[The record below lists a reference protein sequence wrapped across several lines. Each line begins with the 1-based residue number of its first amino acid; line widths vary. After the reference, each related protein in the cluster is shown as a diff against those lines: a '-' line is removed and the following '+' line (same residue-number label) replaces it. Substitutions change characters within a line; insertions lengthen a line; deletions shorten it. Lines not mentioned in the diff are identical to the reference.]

1 MSVISN
7 NGIYQQNTSLID
19 QLIGDDHIH
28 KVDHRVALQSADQ
41 QLSYFQLQQRIYSL
55 ASQLK
60 TLQIKVVALQL
71 ENNVDWVI
79 TDLACLAANICC
91 VPIPVFF
98 TEQQQQH
105 CIKSANADLL
115 ISNQI
120 DKNNITL
127 AGLTQSSAIHLN
139 QQSININNT
148 LPEDCSK
155 VTFTSGSTGQP
166 KGVCLTQ
173 KTMLQTLLAVQKATE
188 ATQARKHL
196 CLLPLATL
204 LENLTGLWLTLLNRG
219 TIVLVDS
226 KNLGFSGAKLQ
237 QPQLLLA
244 SISQAQPH
252 SIILLPQLLGLL
264 LQAHSKLND
273 KSHTP
278 WKLPDSL
285 QFMAIGGAKTPVTWL
300 DAAQQLNWPV
310 FEGYGL
316 SEAGSVVCLN
326 QPQQKKNGTVG
337 QALSHV
343 KLSVADDGE
352 LLLKGHYAQHYLIQN
367 PTQSLTQDSQLQST
381 DQQDGWLKT
390 GDIASIDSQGFISIE
405 GRKSNLLITQL
416 GRNISP
422 EWPESLLNAQSS
434 IAQAMVIG
442 DHQPFLAGLI
452 VAFADASPQQLQLA
466 IDQVNQQL
474 PDYAKIQ
481 QWLIVA
487 PFSIGNGQLTDN
499 GRLKRAAIN
508 HQHAEL
514 IEALYQP
521 NTQKT
526 YSA

>member
-7 NGIYQQNTSLID
+7 NGISQQNTSLID
-19 QLIGDDHIH
+19 QLIGNKKTNLIDQRI
-28 KVDHRVALQSADQ
+28 ALQSADQ
-41 QLSYFQLQQRIYSL
+41 QLSYFQLQQSVYSL
-55 ASQLK
+55 ASHLK
-60 TLQIKVVALQL
+60 TLKIKVVALQL
-71 ENNVDWVI
+71 ENNIDWVI

-91 VPIPVFF
+91 IPVPVFF
-98 TEQQQQH
+98 TEQQKQH
-105 CIKSANADLL
+105 CIKSAGADLL

-127 AGLTQSSAIHLN
+127 AELTQSSAIRLN
-139 QQSININNT
+139 QQSTNINNI

-155 VTFTSGSTGQP
+155 ITFTSGSTGQP

-173 KTMLQTLLAVQKATE
+173 QTMLNTLLAVQKATE
-188 ATQARKHL
+188 TTQARKHL

-244 SISQAQPH
+244 SISQVQPH
-252 SIILLPQLLGLL
+252 SMILLPQLLGLL
-264 LQAHSKLND
+264 LQAHSKP
-273 KSHTP
+273 HTP
-278 WKLPDSL
+278 WQLPDSL

-300 DAAQQLNWPV
+300 DAAEQLNWPV

-343 KLSVADDGE
+343 KLAIADDGE
-352 LLLKGHYAQHYLIQN
+352 LLLKGHYAQHYLTQN
-367 PTQSLTQDSQLQST
+367 LTQDLAQDSQLQST

-508 HQHAEL
+508 HQYANL
-514 IEALYQP
+514 IDDLYRSNAQ
-521 NTQKT
+521 QIH
-526 YSA
+526 SA